1 MKMRE
6 DSKWLGGGFRA
17 TVKHFGISLQ
27 RKDSE
32 FKLFNDLCV
41 CVWGGVPRITASY
54 IITLNYFVNALT
66 RCKSKSD
73 VYLQ

>member
-6 DSKWLGGGFRA
+6 DSKWLGGGFGA

-32 FKLFNDLCV
+32 FKLFNDLCG
-41 CVWGGVPRITASY
+41 GGVPRITASY